1 MGRIG
6 ALGDAAFKINE
17 AIPGYV
23 DTNTI
28 YDLTGIKPAEGVTN
42 GTGNGG
48 SAGAG
53 SLGSYFNRVSEPD
66 DEGQETGT
74 AQ

>member
-28 YDLTGIKPAEGVTN
+28 YDLTGIRPAEGVTN
-42 GTGNGG
+42 GTGGG
-48 SAGAG
+48 TSGAGA
-53 SLGSYFNRVSEPD
+53 LGSYFNRVSEQND
-66 DEGQETGT
+66 DGQETGP
-74 AQ
+74 AE